1 MRPTRL
7 LMTVAFVSIT
17 QTGLTAQA
25 TGEPSAAADLP
36 LEPARTL
43 SLDTDEGSWISVDVS
58 PDGETIVLD
67 LLGDLY
73 TIPFAGGDATPL
85 TEGMAYDS
93 QPRYSPDGSEVLFVS
108 DRDGSENL
116 WLIDVASKA
125 TRQVTDTP
133 ADNYESPDW
142 LPDGDYVV
150 AAVGTGALAGGDR
163 RNPKL
168 WMWHVDGG
176 TGIQLIDEPASRR
189 ITGPAPTPDGR
200 HIWFAQRERLWQ
212 YNAIFPQYQLAVYDR
227 ETGEQYVRT
236 SRYGSAL
243 RPTISPDGAW
253 LVYGTRHEEQ
263 TGLRLRELASGDE
276 RWLAYP
282 VQRDDQESVAGADVL
297 PGMSFTPD
305 SSELVVSYGGKL
317 WRVPLA
323 EGAEPIPV
331 PFRVRAELDIG
342 PELAFKYPVDDGAR
356 LTVRQIRDG
365 APSPDGTTLAF
376 AALDRLYVRPIP
388 EGEPRRLTDLD
399 VVEAQPAWSPDG
411 AWIAF
416 VTWSPDGGHLYK
428 ARADGSVPPVRLSTR
443 PAVFQDPAWS
453 PDGERLAA
461 IQGPARSF
469 REAAGQ
475 MPPGAGANIVS
486 IPADGGD
493 WTLVAPTDGRTF
505 PHTTTDPDRIFL
517 YHREDGLVS
526 IRWDGTDEKA
536 HVKVNGPAPTGGG
549 EPAPASLV
557 LMAPSGDRA
566 LAQVRLDLYALA
578 VPFVGGETPV
588 VSVANPA
595 RASVPVRKLTEVG
608 GQFPAWSA
616 DGRRAHWSIGNA
628 HFVYD
633 LDDAEAAKEAAEV
646 SAAEAAEVSAAETA
660 EVSAAE
666 TADGG
671 DGGDQDSGDG
681 GDGDGQDEG
690 SQDGDSQDGDAQD
703 GDAQDG
709 DAQDEGGQDRDGQGQ
724 DGDGQDETDRD
735 PAETGMAEDEDED
748 DGDAPAY
755 EPVEIRVVV
764 DAERDIPDGYGVLRG
779 GRVVT
784 MRGDEVIEDAD
795 VVVRGNRIL
804 AVGPRGS
811 VELPDSARVIEV
823 PGTTIVPGF
832 VDTHAHMRP
841 SFGVHKTQPWTYL
854 ANLAYGVTTTR
865 DPQTATTDVL
875 TYGDLVETGEIV
887 GPRIYSTGPGVF
899 NAEQIE
905 DLDHARRVLKR
916 YSEYYDT
923 QTIKMYMSGNRQQR
937 QWIVMAAREQ
947 GLLPT
952 TEAGLDMK
960 YDLEMIIDGYPGLEH
975 SFPIFPLYRD
985 VVELAALT
993 RIAYSPTLLVSF
1005 GGPFGENWFF
1015 TRENPHDDPKLR
1027 RFVPHA
1033 TLDRL
1038 TRRRGA
1044 GVDAGPGGWFREE
1057 EYVFRQHAEGVKAI
1071 VEAGGLAGVGSHG
1084 QLQGLGYHWELWAM
1098 QSGGLSEHDA
1108 LRVATALGAEAIG
1121 LDGDLGSIDPGKLA
1135 DLVVLDADPLDDIRN
1150 TNRIRYVMKNGR
1162 LYDGDTLDE
1171 RWPRERPLGTPVW
1184 LGDEPAG
1191 VAAGIR

>member
-1 MRPTRL
+1 MR
-7 LMTVAFVSIT
+7 
-17 QTGLTAQA
+17 A
-25 TGEPSAAADLP
+25 TPFPIAAAILSFALAVPVAQEAEDSADSPDLP

-43 SLDTDEGSWISVDVS
+43 SLDTDEGTWISVDVS
-58 PDGETIVLD
+58 PDGETIVFD

-73 TIPFAGGDATPL
+73 TMPFAGGDATPL

-93 QPRYSPDGSEVLFVS
+93 QPRYSPDGSRVVFVS

-116 WLIDVASKA
+116 WLIDVASQA
-125 TRQVTDTP
+125 TRQVTNAP
-133 ADNYESPDW
+133 ANNYESPEW

-150 AAVGTGALAGGDR
+150 AAVGAGALVGGDSA

-168 WMWHVDGG
+168 WMWHVEGG
-176 TGIQLIDEPASRR
+176 TGIQLVKEPGSRR

-227 ETGEQYVRT
+227 QTGEQYVRT
-236 SRYGSAL
+236 SRYGSAF
-243 RPTISPDGAW
+243 RPTISPDGAL
-253 LVYGTRHEEQ
+253 LVYGTRHEDQ

-305 SSELVVSYGGKL
+305 SSEVVVSYGGKI
-317 WRVPLA
+317 WRVPIA
-323 EGAEPIPV
+323 EDAEPVPV
-331 PFRVRAELDIG
+331 RFRVQAELGIG
-342 PELAFKYPVDDGAR
+342 PELAFEYPVDDR
-356 LTVRQIRDG
+356 VRFPVRQIRDA

-388 EGEPRRLTDLD
+388 DGEPRRLTDLD
-399 VVEAQPAWSPDG
+399 LVEAQPAWSPDG
-411 AWIAF
+411 GWIAF
-416 VTWSPDGGHLYK
+416 VTWSAEDGGHLYK
-428 ARADGSVPPVRLSTR
+428 VRADGSAPPVRLSTR
-443 PAVFQDPAWS
+443 PAIFQHPAWS
-453 PDGERLAA
+453 PDGERLVA

-469 REAAGQ
+469 REAARQ
-475 MPPGAGANIVS
+475 TAPGASANIVS

-505 PHTTTDPDRIFL
+505 PHTTADPDRIYL
-517 YHREDGLVS
+517 YHRQDGLVS

-536 HVKVNGPAPTGGG
+536 HVKVTGPAPTGAGD
-549 EPAPASLV
+549 PAPPAALV
-557 LMAPSGDRA
+557 LMAPAGDRA
-566 LAQVRLDLYALA
+566 LAQVRQDLYTLT
-578 VPFVGGETPV
+578 VPHVGGETPV
-588 VSVANPA
+588 VSVADPA
-595 RASVPVRKLTEVG
+595 SASVPVRKLTEVG
-608 GQFPAWSA
+608 GQFPAWGA
-616 DGRRAHWSIGNA
+616 RGRRAHWSIGNA
-628 HFVYD
+628 HFIYD
-633 LDDAEAAKEAAEV
+633 LDDAEAAEEAAR
-646 SAAEAAEVSAAETA
+646 AAEAADDGAADA
-660 EVSAAE
+660 NDRA
-666 TADGG
+666 GG
-671 DGGDQDSGDG
+671 DD
-681 GDGDGQDEG
+681 
-690 SQDGDSQDGDAQD
+690 
-703 GDAQDG
+703 
-709 DAQDEGGQDRDGQGQ
+709 
-724 DGDGQDETDRD
+724 
-735 PAETGMAEDEDED
+735 
-748 DGDAPAY
+748 DAPAY
-755 EPVEIRVVV
+755 EPVEIRVPV
-764 DAERDIPDGYGVLRG
+764 DAIRDIPNGYGVLRG
-779 GRVVT
+779 GRVIT
-784 MRGDEVIEDAD
+784 MRGDEIVANAD
-795 VVVRGNRIL
+795 VVVQGNRIL
-804 AVGPRGS
+804 GIGRRGT
-811 VELPDSARVIEV
+811 VEFPDFARIIEI

-865 DPQTATTDVL
+865 DPQTGTTDVL
-875 TYGDLVETGEIV
+875 TYGDLVETGDIV

-905 DLDHARRVLKR
+905 DLDHAQRVLQR
-916 YSEYYDT
+916 YSDYYDT

-952 TEAGLDMK
+952 TEGGLDMK

-985 VVELAALT
+985 VVNLAAET
-993 RIAYSPTLLVSF
+993 RVAYTPTLLVSY

-1027 RFVPHA
+1027 RFIPHA
-1033 TLDRL
+1033 ELDRL

-1044 GVDAGPGGWFREE
+1044 GVDAGPGGWFRDE

-1071 VEAGGLAGVGSHG
+1071 VEAGGVAGVGSHG

-1108 LRVATALGAEAIG
+1108 LRVATALGAEAVG
-1121 LDGDLGSIDPGKLA
+1121 LDGDLGSIEPGKLA
-1135 DLVVLDADPLDDIRN
+1135 DLVVLEADPLDDIRN

-1171 RWPRERPLGTPVW
+1171 AWPRERPLGKPAW
-1184 LGDEPAG
+1184 LGDEPDG

>member
-1 MRPTRL
+1 MRATPFPIAAAIL
-7 LMTVAFVSIT
+7 SFALA
-17 QTGLTAQA
+17 GPTAQEA
-25 TGEPSAAADLP
+25 DDAADSPDLP

-43 SLDTDEGSWISVDVS
+43 SLDTDEGTWISVDVS
-58 PDGETIVLD
+58 PDGRTIVFD

-73 TIPFAGGDATPL
+73 TIPFAGGDAIPL

-93 QPRYSPDGSEVLFVS
+93 QPRYSPDGSQVLFVS

-116 WLIDVASKA
+116 WLIDVDSRA
-125 TRQVTDTP
+125 TRQLTNAP
-133 ADNYESPDW
+133 ANNYESPEW
-142 LPDGDYVV
+142 LPDGDYVA
-150 AAVGTGALAGGDR
+150 AAVGAGELLPGGDW

-176 TGIQLIDEPASRR
+176 TGIQLIDEPGSRR

-212 YNAIFPQYQLAVYDR
+212 YNAIFPQYQLAAYDR

-253 LVYGTRHEEQ
+253 LVYGTRHEDR

-282 VQRDDQESVAGADVL
+282 VQRDDQESVAGADTL

-305 SSELVVSYGGKL
+305 SSELVVSYGGKI
-317 WRVPLA
+317 WRVPIT
-323 EGAEPIPV
+323 EGAVPIAV
-331 PFRVRAELDIG
+331 PFRVRTELAIG
-342 PELAFKYPVDDGAR
+342 PELAFKYPVDDSVR
-356 LTVRQIRDG
+356 FTVRQIRD
-365 APSPDGTTLAF
+365 AVPSPDGTTLAF

-388 EGEPRRLTDLD
+388 DGETRRLTELD
-399 VVEAQPAWSPDG
+399 MVEAQPAWSPDG

-428 ARADGSVPPVRLSTR
+428 VRADGSAAPVRLSTR
-443 PAVFQDPAWS
+443 SAIFQYPAWS
-453 PDGERLAA
+453 PDGERLVA

-469 REAAGQ
+469 REAARQ
-475 MPPGAGANIVS
+475 TAPGASANIVS
-486 IPADGGD
+486 IPAAGGD
-493 WTLVAPTDGRTF
+493 WTLVAPTDGRSF

-526 IRWDGTDEKA
+526 IRWNGTDEKA
-536 HVKVNGPAPTGGG
+536 HVKVNGPAPPGGG
-549 EPAPASLV
+549 DPQPASLV
-557 LMAPSGDRA
+557 LMAPAGDRA
-566 LAQVRLDLYALA
+566 LAQVRLDLYTLA
-578 VPFVGGETPV
+578 VPYVGGDAPV
-588 VSVANPA
+588 VSVANPE
-595 RASVPVRKLTEVG
+595 RASVPVRKLTDVG

-628 HFVYD
+628 HFIYD
-633 LDDAEAAKEAAEV
+633 IDDAAAAAEAAR
-646 SAAEAAEVSAAETA
+646 AAEAAEAEEEA
-660 EVSAAE
+660 P
-666 TADGG
+666 ADAI
-671 DGGDQDSGDG
+671 
-681 GDGDGQDEG
+681 EG
-690 SQDGDSQDGDAQD
+690 
-703 GDAQDG
+703 
-709 DAQDEGGQDRDGQGQ
+709 
-724 DGDGQDETDRD
+724 
-735 PAETGMAEDEDED
+735 
-748 DGDAPAY
+748 APAY
-755 EPVEIRVVV
+755 EPVEIRVAV
-764 DAERDIPDGYGVLRG
+764 DAIRDIPNGYGVLRG

-784 MRGDEVIEDAD
+784 MRGNEVLENAD
-795 VVVRGNRIL
+795 VVVQGNRIL
-804 AVGPRGS
+804 GVGRRGS
-811 VELPDSARVIEV
+811 VEFPDFARVIEI
-823 PGTTIVPGF
+823 PGATIVPGF

-841 SFGVHKTQPWTYL
+841 SFGIHKTQPWTYL

-875 TYGDLVETGEIV
+875 AYGDLVETGDIV
-887 GPRIYSTGPGVF
+887 GPRIFSTGPGVF

-905 DLDHARRVLKR
+905 DLDHAQRVLQR
-916 YSEYYDT
+916 YSDYYDT
-923 QTIKMYMSGNRQQR
+923 QTIKMYMSGNRRQR
-937 QWIVMAAREQ
+937 QWIVMAAKEQ

-952 TEAGLDMK
+952 TEGGLDMK

-985 VVELAALT
+985 VVSLAAET
-993 RIAYSPTLLVSF
+993 RMAYTPTLLVSY

-1027 RFVPHA
+1027 RFIPHGE
-1033 TLDRL
+1033 LDRL

-1057 EYVFRQHAEGVKAI
+1057 EYVFRQHAEGLKAI
-1071 VEAGGLAGVGSHG
+1071 VEAGGVAGVGSHG
-1084 QLQGLGYHWELWAM
+1084 QLQGLGYHWELWAT

-1121 LDGDLGSIDPGKLA
+1121 LDGDLGSIEPGKLA
-1135 DLVVLDADPLDDIRN
+1135 DLVVLEANPLDDIRN

-1162 LYDGDTLDE
+1162 LYDADTLDE
-1171 RWPRERPLGTPVW
+1171 TWPRERALGKPVW
-1184 LGDEPAG
+1184 LGDEPDG

>member
-1 MRPTRL
+1 MRATPFPIAA
-7 LMTVAFVSIT
+7 AFVLT
-17 QTGLTAQA
+17 VLAGPTAQEA
-25 TGEPSAAADLP
+25 DDSADSPDLP
-36 LEPARTL
+36 LQPARTL
-43 SLDTDEGSWISVDVS
+43 SLDTDEGTWISVDVS
-58 PDGETIVLD
+58 PDGETIVFD

-73 TIPFAGGDATPL
+73 TIPLAGGDAASL

-93 QPRYSPDGSEVLFVS
+93 QPRYSPDGSQVIFVS

-116 WLIDVASKA
+116 WLIDVESQA
-125 TRQVTDTP
+125 TRQVTN
-133 ADNYESPDW
+133 ASANNYESPEW

-150 AAVGTGALAGGDR
+150 AAVGAGALAGGDR

-176 TGIQLIDEPASRR
+176 TGIQLIDEPGSRR

-212 YNAIFPQYQLAVYDR
+212 YNAIFPQYQLGVYDR

-253 LVYGTRHEEQ
+253 LVYGTRHEDR

-282 VQRDDQESVAGADVL
+282 VQRDDQESVAGADTL

-305 SSELVVSYGGKL
+305 SSEVVVSYGGKI
-317 WRVPLA
+317 WRVPVTA
-323 EGAEPIPV
+323 GSEPIPV
-331 PFRVRAELDIG
+331 PFHVRTELEIG
-342 PELAFKYPVDDGAR
+342 PELTFEYPVDDR
-356 LTVRQIRDG
+356 LRFTVRQIRDA
-365 APSPDGTTLAF
+365 APSPAGTTLAF
-376 AALDRLYVRPIP
+376 AALDRLYVRPVP
-388 EGEPRRLTDLD
+388 EGEPRRLTELD
-399 VVEAQPAWSPDG
+399 MVEAQPAWSPDG

-428 ARADGSVPPVRLSTR
+428 VRADGSDPPVRLTTR
-443 PAVFQDPAWS
+443 PAIFQSPAWS
-453 PDGERLAA
+453 PDGAQLVA

-469 REAAGQ
+469 REAARQ
-475 MPPGAGANIVS
+475 TAPGASANIVS
-486 IPADGGD
+486 IPAAGGD
-493 WTLVAPTDGRTF
+493 WTLVAPTDGRSF
-505 PHTTTDPDRIFL
+505 PHTTSDPDRIFL

-536 HVKVNGPAPTGGG
+536 HVKVNGPAPPGGG
-549 EPAPASLV
+549 DPAPAALV
-557 LMAPSGDRA
+557 RMAPTGDRA
-566 LAQVRLDLYALA
+566 LAQVRLDLYTLA
-578 VPFVGGETPV
+578 VPYVGGDTPV
-588 VSVANPA
+588 VSVADPE
-595 RASVPVRKLTEVG
+595 RASVPVRKLTELG

-628 HFVYD
+628 HFIYD
-633 LDDAEAAKEAAEV
+633 LDDAETAEQAAR
-646 SAAEAAEVSAAETA
+646 AAEAAEAATA
-660 EVSAAE
+660 EEA
-666 TADGG
+666 
-671 DGGDQDSGDG
+671 
-681 GDGDGQDEG
+681 GQT
-690 SQDGDSQDGDAQD
+690 S
-703 GDAQDG
+703 
-709 DAQDEGGQDRDGQGQ
+709 DEGGA
-724 DGDGQDETDRD
+724 
-735 PAETGMAEDEDED
+735 AENED
-748 DGDAPAY
+748 DEDAPAY
-755 EPVEIRVVV
+755 EPVEIRVLV
-764 DAERDIPDGYGVLRG
+764 DAIRDIPNGYGVLRG
-779 GRVVT
+779 GRVIT
-784 MRGDEVIEDAD
+784 MRGNQVIENAD
-795 VVVRGNRIL
+795 VVVQGNRIL
-804 AVGPRGS
+804 EVGRRGS
-811 VELPDSARVIEV
+811 VEFPDFARIIEI

-875 TYGDLVETGEIV
+875 TYGDLVETGDIV

-899 NAEQIE
+899 SAEQID
-905 DLDHARRVLKR
+905 DLDHAQRVLQR

-923 QTIKMYMSGNRQQR
+923 QTIKMYMSGNRRQR

-947 GLLPT
+947 KLMPT
-952 TEAGLDMK
+952 TEGGLDMK

-975 SFPIFPLYRD
+975 SFPIFPLFRD
-985 VVELAALT
+985 VVSLAAET
-993 RIAYSPTLLVSF
+993 RIAYTPTLLVSY

-1027 RFVPHA
+1027 RFIPHGE
-1033 TLDRL
+1033 LDRL

-1071 VEAGGLAGVGSHG
+1071 VEAGGVAGVGSHG
-1084 QLQGLGYHWELWAM
+1084 QLQGLGYHWELWAT

-1121 LDGDLGSIDPGKLA
+1121 LDGDLGSIEPGKLA
-1135 DLVVLDADPLDDIRN
+1135 DLVVLEANPLDDIRN

-1171 RWPRERPLGTPVW
+1171 TWPRERPLGKPVW
-1184 LGDEPAG
+1184 LGDEPDG

>member
-1 MRPTRL
+1 MRATPFPIAAAIL
-7 LMTVAFVSIT
+7 SFALA
-17 QTGLTAQA
+17 GPTAQE
-25 TGEPSAAADLP
+25 TDDAADSPHLP
-36 LEPARTL
+36 LAPARTL
-43 SLDTDEGSWISVDVS
+43 SLDTDEGTWISVDVS
-58 PDGETIVLD
+58 PDGGTIVFD

-93 QPRYSPDGSEVLFVS
+93 QPRYSPDGSQVLFVS

-116 WLIDVASKA
+116 WLIDVDSRA
-125 TRQVTDTP
+125 TRQVTNAP
-133 ADNYESPDW
+133 ANNYESPEW

-150 AAVGTGALAGGDR
+150 AAVGAGALAGGDR

-176 TGIQLIDEPASRR
+176 TGIQLIDEPGSRR
-189 ITGPAPTPDGR
+189 ITGPAPAPDGR

-243 RPTISPDGAW
+243 RPTLSPDGAW
-253 LVYGTRHEEQ
+253 LVYGTRHEDQ

-282 VQRDDQESVAGADVL
+282 VQRDDQESVAGADTL

-305 SSELVVSYGGKL
+305 SSELVVSYGGRI
-317 WRVPLA
+317 WRVPVA
-323 EGAEPIPV
+323 EGAEPIAV
-331 PFRVRAELDIG
+331 PFRVRTELEIG
-342 PELAFKYPVDDGAR
+342 PELAFKYPVDDSVR
-356 LTVRQIRDG
+356 FTVRQIRD
-365 APSPDGTTLAF
+365 AVPSPDGRTLAF

-388 EGEPRRLTDLD
+388 DGEPRRLTDLD
-399 VVEAQPAWSPDG
+399 LVEAQPAWSPDG

-416 VTWSPDGGHLYK
+416 VTWSSDGGHLYK
-428 ARADGSVPPVRLSTR
+428 VRADGSAPPVRLSTR
-443 PAVFQDPAWS
+443 PAIFQHPAWS

-469 REAAGQ
+469 REAPRQTA
-475 MPPGAGANIVS
+475 PGASANIVS
-486 IPADGGD
+486 IPAAGGD
-493 WTLVAPTDGRTF
+493 WTLVAPTDGRGF

-517 YHREDGLVS
+517 YDREDGLVS

-536 HVKVNGPAPTGGG
+536 HVKVNGPAPPGGD
-549 EPAPASLV
+549 PQPASLV
-557 LMAPSGDRA
+557 LMAPAGDRA
-566 LAQVRLDLYALA
+566 LAQVRLDLYTLA
-578 VPFVGGETPV
+578 VPYVGGDTPV
-588 VSVANPA
+588 VSVANPE
-595 RASVPVRKLTEVG
+595 RASVPVRKLTDVG

-628 HFVYD
+628 HFIYD
-633 LDDAEAAKEAAEV
+633 LDDAAAAAEAAR
-646 SAAEAAEVSAAETA
+646 AAEAAEDAEA
-660 EVSAAE
+660 
-666 TADGG
+666 GG
-671 DGGDQDSGDG
+671 NEAGN
-681 GDGDGQDEG
+681 
-690 SQDGDSQDGDAQD
+690 
-703 GDAQDG
+703 
-709 DAQDEGGQDRDGQGQ
+709 
-724 DGDGQDETDRD
+724 
-735 PAETGMAEDEDED
+735 
-748 DGDAPAY
+748 DAPAY
-755 EPVEIRVVV
+755 EPVEIRVAV
-764 DAERDIPDGYGVLRG
+764 DAIRDIPNGYGVLRG

-784 MRGDEVIEDAD
+784 MRGNEVLENAD
-795 VVVRGNRIL
+795 VVVQGNRIL
-804 AVGPRGS
+804 GIGRRGS
-811 VELPDSARVIEV
+811 VAFPDFARIIEV

-865 DPQTATTDVL
+865 DPQTGTTDVL
-875 TYGDLVETGEIV
+875 TYGDLVETGDIV

-905 DLDHARRVLKR
+905 DLDHAQRVLRR

-923 QTIKMYMSGNRQQR
+923 QTIKMYMSGNRRQR
-937 QWIVMAAREQ
+937 QWIVMAAKEQ
-947 GLLPT
+947 KLLPT
-952 TEAGLDMK
+952 TEGGLDMK

-985 VVELAALT
+985 VVSLAAET
-993 RIAYSPTLLVSF
+993 RMAYTPTLLVSY

-1027 RFVPHA
+1027 RFIPHGE
-1033 TLDRL
+1033 LDRL

-1071 VEAGGLAGVGSHG
+1071 VEAGGVAGVGSHG
-1084 QLQGLGYHWELWAM
+1084 QLQGLGYHWELWAT

-1121 LDGDLGSIDPGKLA
+1121 LDGDLGSIEPGKLA
-1135 DLVVLDADPLDDIRN
+1135 DLVVLEANPLDDIRN

-1162 LYDGDTLDE
+1162 LYDADTLDE
-1171 RWPRERPLGTPVW
+1171 TWPRERPLGNPVW
-1184 LGDEPAG
+1184 LGDDPDG
-1191 VAAGIR
+1191 VAAGVR

>member
-1 MRPTRL
+1 MRATPFPIAA
-7 LMTVAFVSIT
+7 AFVLT
-17 QTGLTAQA
+17 VLAGPTAQEA
-25 TGEPSAAADLP
+25 DDSADSPDLP

-43 SLDTDEGSWISVDVS
+43 SLDTDEGTWISVDVS
-58 PDGETIVLD
+58 PDGETIVFD

-73 TIPFAGGDATPL
+73 TIPLAGGDAASL

-93 QPRYSPDGSEVLFVS
+93 QPRYSPDGSQVIFVS

-116 WLIDVASKA
+116 WLIDVESQA
-125 TRQVTDTP
+125 TRQVTN
-133 ADNYESPDW
+133 ASANNYESPEW

-150 AAVGTGALAGGDR
+150 AAVGAGALAGGDR

-176 TGIQLIDEPASRR
+176 TGIQLIDEPGSRR

-212 YNAIFPQYQLAVYDR
+212 YNAIFPQYQLGVYDR

-253 LVYGTRHEEQ
+253 LVYGTRHEDR

-282 VQRDDQESVAGADVL
+282 VQRDDQESVAGADTL

-305 SSELVVSYGGKL
+305 SSEVVVSYGGRI
-317 WRVPLA
+317 WRVPVTA
-323 EGAEPIPV
+323 GSEPIPV
-331 PFRVRAELDIG
+331 PFHVRTELEIG
-342 PELAFKYPVDDGAR
+342 PELAFEYPVDDR
-356 LTVRQIRDG
+356 LRFTVRQIRG
-365 APSPDGTTLAF
+365 AAPSPDGTTLAF
-376 AALDRLYVRPIP
+376 AALDRLYVRPVP
-388 EGEPRRLTDLD
+388 EGEPRRLTELD
-399 VVEAQPAWSPDG
+399 MVEAQPAWSPDG

-428 ARADGSVPPVRLSTR
+428 VRADGSDPPVRLTTR
-443 PAVFQDPAWS
+443 PAIFQSPAWS
-453 PDGERLAA
+453 PDGAQLVA

-469 REAAGQ
+469 REAARQ
-475 MPPGAGANIVS
+475 TAPGASANIVS
-486 IPADGGD
+486 IPAAGGD
-493 WTLVAPTDGRTF
+493 WTLVAPTDGRSF
-505 PHTTTDPDRIFL
+505 PHTTSDPDRIFL

-536 HVKVNGPAPTGGG
+536 HVKVNGPAPPGGG
-549 EPAPASLV
+549 DPAPAALV
-557 LMAPSGDRA
+557 RMAPTGDRA
-566 LAQVRLDLYALA
+566 LAQVRLDLYTLA
-578 VPFVGGETPV
+578 VPYVGGDTPV
-588 VSVANPA
+588 VSVADPE
-595 RASVPVRKLTEVG
+595 RASVPVRKLTELG

-628 HFVYD
+628 HFIYD
-633 LDDAEAAKEAAEV
+633 LDDAETAEQAAR
-646 SAAEAAEVSAAETA
+646 AAEAAEAATA
-660 EVSAAE
+660 EEA
-666 TADGG
+666 
-671 DGGDQDSGDG
+671 
-681 GDGDGQDEG
+681 GQT
-690 SQDGDSQDGDAQD
+690 S
-703 GDAQDG
+703 
-709 DAQDEGGQDRDGQGQ
+709 DEGGA
-724 DGDGQDETDRD
+724 
-735 PAETGMAEDEDED
+735 AENED
-748 DGDAPAY
+748 DEDAPAY
-755 EPVEIRVVV
+755 EPVEIRVLV
-764 DAERDIPDGYGVLRG
+764 DAIRDIPNGYGVLRG
-779 GRVVT
+779 GRVIT
-784 MRGDEVIEDAD
+784 MRGNEVIENAD
-795 VVVRGNRIL
+795 VVVQGNRIL
-804 AVGPRGS
+804 EVGRRGS
-811 VELPDSARVIEV
+811 VEFPDFARIIEI

-875 TYGDLVETGEIV
+875 TYGDLVETGDIV

-899 NAEQIE
+899 SAEQID
-905 DLDHARRVLKR
+905 DLDHAQRVLQR

-923 QTIKMYMSGNRQQR
+923 QTIKMYMSGNRRQR

-947 GLLPT
+947 KLMPT
-952 TEAGLDMK
+952 TEGGLDMK

-975 SFPIFPLYRD
+975 SFPIFPLFRD
-985 VVELAALT
+985 VVSLAAET
-993 RIAYSPTLLVSF
+993 RIAYTPTLLVSY

-1027 RFVPHA
+1027 RFIPHGE
-1033 TLDRL
+1033 LDRL

-1071 VEAGGLAGVGSHG
+1071 VEAGGVAGVGSHG
-1084 QLQGLGYHWELWAM
+1084 QLQGLGYHWELWAT

-1121 LDGDLGSIDPGKLA
+1121 LDGDLGSIEPGKLA
-1135 DLVVLDADPLDDIRN
+1135 DLVVLEANPLDDIRN

-1171 RWPRERPLGTPVW
+1171 TWPRERPLGKPVW
-1184 LGDEPAG
+1184 LGDEPDG

>member
-1 MRPTRL
+1 MRATPFPIAA
-7 LMTVAFVSIT
+7 AFVLT
-17 QTGLTAQA
+17 VLAGPTAQA
-25 TGEPSAAADLP
+25 ADDSADSPDLP

-43 SLDTDEGSWISVDVS
+43 SLDTDEGTWISVDVS
-58 PDGETIVLD
+58 PDGETIVFD

-73 TIPFAGGDATPL
+73 TIPLAGGDAASL

-93 QPRYSPDGSEVLFVS
+93 QPRYSPDGSQVIFVS

-116 WLIDVASKA
+116 WLIDVESQA
-125 TRQVTDTP
+125 TRQVTN
-133 ADNYESPDW
+133 ASANNYESPEW

-150 AAVGTGALAGGDR
+150 AAVGAGALAGGDR

-176 TGIQLIDEPASRR
+176 TGIQLIDEPGSRR

-212 YNAIFPQYQLAVYDR
+212 YNAIFPQYQLGVYDR

-253 LVYGTRHEEQ
+253 LVYGTRHEDR

-282 VQRDDQESVAGADVL
+282 VQRDDQESVAGADTL

-305 SSELVVSYGGKL
+305 SSEVVVSYGGRI
-317 WRVPLA
+317 WRVPVTA
-323 EGAEPIPV
+323 GSEPIPV
-331 PFRVRAELDIG
+331 PFHVRTELEIG
-342 PELAFKYPVDDGAR
+342 PELAFEYPVDDR
-356 LTVRQIRDG
+356 LRFTVRQIRG
-365 APSPDGTTLAF
+365 AAPSPDGTTLAF
-376 AALDRLYVRPIP
+376 AALDRLYVRPVP
-388 EGEPRRLTDLD
+388 EGEPRRLTELD
-399 VVEAQPAWSPDG
+399 MVEAQPAWSPDG

-428 ARADGSVPPVRLSTR
+428 VRADGSDPPVRLTTR
-443 PAVFQDPAWS
+443 PAIFQSPAWS
-453 PDGERLAA
+453 PDGAQLVA

-469 REAAGQ
+469 REAPRQTA
-475 MPPGAGANIVS
+475 PGASANIVS
-486 IPADGGD
+486 IPAAGGD
-493 WTLVAPTDGRTF
+493 WTLVAPTDGRSF
-505 PHTTTDPDRIFL
+505 PHTTSDPDRIFL

-536 HVKVNGPAPTGGG
+536 HVKVNGPAPPGGG
-549 EPAPASLV
+549 DPAPAALV
-557 LMAPSGDRA
+557 RMAPTGDRA
-566 LAQVRLDLYALA
+566 LAQVRLDLYTLA
-578 VPFVGGETPV
+578 VPYVGGDTPV
-588 VSVANPA
+588 VSVADPE
-595 RASVPVRKLTEVG
+595 RASVPVRKLTELG

-628 HFVYD
+628 HFIYD
-633 LDDAEAAKEAAEV
+633 LDDAETAEQAAR
-646 SAAEAAEVSAAETA
+646 AAEAAEAATA
-660 EVSAAE
+660 EEA
-666 TADGG
+666 
-671 DGGDQDSGDG
+671 
-681 GDGDGQDEG
+681 GQT
-690 SQDGDSQDGDAQD
+690 S
-703 GDAQDG
+703 
-709 DAQDEGGQDRDGQGQ
+709 DEGGA
-724 DGDGQDETDRD
+724 
-735 PAETGMAEDEDED
+735 AENED
-748 DGDAPAY
+748 DEDAPAY
-755 EPVEIRVVV
+755 EPVEIRVLV
-764 DAERDIPDGYGVLRG
+764 DAIRDIPNGYGVLRG
-779 GRVVT
+779 GRVIT
-784 MRGDEVIEDAD
+784 MRGNQVIENAD
-795 VVVRGNRIL
+795 VVVQGNRIL
-804 AVGPRGS
+804 EVGRRGS
-811 VELPDSARVIEV
+811 VEFPDFARIIEV

-875 TYGDLVETGEIV
+875 TYGDLVETGDIV

-899 NAEQIE
+899 SAEQID
-905 DLDHARRVLKR
+905 DLDHAQRVLQR
-916 YSEYYDT
+916 YSDYYDT
-923 QTIKMYMSGNRQQR
+923 QTIKMYMSGNRRQR

-947 GLLPT
+947 KLMPT
-952 TEAGLDMK
+952 TEGGLDMK

-985 VVELAALT
+985 VVSLAAET
-993 RIAYSPTLLVSF
+993 RIAYTPTLLVSY

-1027 RFVPHA
+1027 RFIPHGE
-1033 TLDRL
+1033 LDRL

-1071 VEAGGLAGVGSHG
+1071 VEAGGVAGVGSHG
-1084 QLQGLGYHWELWAM
+1084 QLQGLGYHWELWAT

-1121 LDGDLGSIDPGKLA
+1121 LDGDLGSIEPGKLA
-1135 DLVVLDADPLDDIRN
+1135 DLVVLEANPLDDIRN

-1171 RWPRERPLGTPVW
+1171 TWPRERPLGKPVW
-1184 LGDEPAG
+1184 LGDEPDG